1 MLKSIFQI
9 ISIGYPASFR
19 EQFHEEMLADLDDRH
34 EELQQLNL
42 WQRAGIVK
50 RELCGWIAS
59 ILCEWINQ
67 IKTIISLWLHG
78 SSDLEAVMNEMKNK
92 SAHWRID
99 DLREAIVASLPPLLI
114 GISVWLTWAVIGGPW
129 HTATETQLKTG
140 LFSGLVLAVLVAIGG
155 IIALLKHYPTW
166 GYSWL
171 GTDIFGVLLLVK
183 SLAEESPVF
192 LPEWLILIIAISL
205 LVFCA
210 IIFIHAVL
218 ESWQAAGLISIGMS
232 TIMALSNV
240 HLMAVGPYHRVDLAI
255 LGLVFGTIFSI
266 LTFFYTRTRQVWQA
280 VLLACI
286 GLLNVGILFIANQI
300 WAPNMAASGKSTPFV
315 PMLVILLILLLSGP
329 ILGLFRKPV
338 KTIFGKYIK

>member
-9 ISIGYPASFR
+9 MNIGYPASFR
-19 EQFHEEMLADLDDRH
+19 DQFYEEMLADLEDLNED
-34 EELQQLNL
+34 LQQLSF
-42 WQRAGIVK
+42 WQRTKIIK
-50 RELCGWIAS
+50 REVSGWIVS
-59 ILCEWINQ
+59 ILRENINL
-67 IKTIISLWLHG
+67 IKTKITLWLH
-78 SSDLEAVMNEMKNK
+78 SSPNLEAVMNEMKNK
-92 SAHWRID
+92 SALWRID
-99 DLREAIVASLPPLLI
+99 DNREAIIASLPPLLV
-114 GISVWLTWAVIGGPW
+114 GLSVWLTWTVIGGPW

-140 LFSGLVLAVLVAIGG
+140 LFSGLIVAALVAIGG

-192 LPEWLILIIAISL
+192 LPEWLIYIIALAL
-205 LVFCA
+205 LVFCT
-210 IIFIHAVL
+210 IVFIHAVL

-255 LGLVFGTIFSI
+255 LGLVFGTVFSI
-266 LTFFYTRTRQVWQA
+266 LTFFFTRTRQLWQA

-286 GLLNVGILFIANQI
+286 GLLNIGVLFIANQV
-300 WAPNMAASGKSTPFV
+300 WAPNMAASGKSTPLV
-315 PMLVILLILLLSGP
+315 PMLVIVLILLLSGP
-329 ILGLFRKPV
+329 VLGLFRRPV
-338 KTIFGKYIK
+338 KTIFGKFIK